1 MNVYLDL
8 RKATYT
14 FVDVGGRPRA
24 VTCRAASRAAEREAR
39 HVRVTRGLEHKW
51 ACGGAPRG
59 RALRSN
65 VKMWRK
71 TAESCPLHSE
81 KHAF

>member
-1 MNVYLDL
+1 MNVFLDR

-24 VTCRAASRAAEREAR
+24 VTCRAASRAAEPEVRY
-39 HVRVTRGLEHKW
+39 VRVTRHKW